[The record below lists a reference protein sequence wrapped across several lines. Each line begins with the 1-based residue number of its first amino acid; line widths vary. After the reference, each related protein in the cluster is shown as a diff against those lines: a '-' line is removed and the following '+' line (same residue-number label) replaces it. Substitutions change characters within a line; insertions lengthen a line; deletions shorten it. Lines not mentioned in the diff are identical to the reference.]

1 MGMSIQEILAAQQ
14 RAAKATCKFKAPVVR
29 KPAAKPAPT
38 SSVQAMLKA
47 QQATANATRKVIVP
61 PSPAA
66 QAKTAS
72 VAELIERQRIT
83 AAAQKAPTSGVS
95 PVLSANQKA
104 VIDSIRDRYKTF
116 LVKLDKELE
125 GQELFMT
132 SPAPAPVEEK
142 PAEPIFTPNVPAS
155 ENLVVEAAEAPA
167 GVNGISVG
175 EEMGGQVAITVRP
188 KRKRKAK
195 AVNQESEP
203 AAETPA
209 VEA

>member
-14 RAAKATCKFKAPVVR
+14 RAAKATCKHQTPLVR
-29 KPAAKPAPT
+29 KPVAKQAPN
-38 SSVQAMLKA
+38 SAQDLIKA
-47 QQATANATRKVIVP
+47 QQATVNATRKVIVP
-61 PSPAA
+61 QSPDTRARA
-66 QAKTAS
+66 AS
-72 VAELIERQRIT
+72 VAELVERQRIT

-104 VIDSIRDRYKTF
+104 VIDSIRERYKTF
-116 LVKLDKELE
+116 LAKLDKELA
-125 GQELFMT
+125 GQELFMPP
-132 SPAPAPVEEK
+132 PAPAPVEEK
-142 PAEPIFTPNVPAS
+142 PAEPIFTPNILAS
-155 ENLVVEAAEAPA
+155 DTLVVEAAEAPA

-175 EEMGGQVAITVRP
+175 EELGGQVAITVRP

-203 AAETPA
+203 AATTPA

>member
-14 RAAKATCKFKAPVVR
+14 RAAKATCKYKAPVVR
-29 KPAAKPAPT
+29 KPAAKPATTP
-38 SSVQAMLKA
+38 VQDLLKA
-47 QQATANATRKVIVP
+47 QQAAANATRKVIVQ

-104 VIDSIRDRYKTF
+104 VIASIRSRYETF
-116 LVKLDKELE
+116 LAKLDKELE
-125 GQELFMT
+125 GQELFMPP
-132 SPAPAPVEEK
+132 PAPAPVAEK

-155 ENLVVEAAEAPA
+155 EDLVVEATEAPA

-175 EEMGGQVAITVRP
+175 EEMGGQVVVTARP

-195 AVNQESEP
+195 VVNPESEP

>member
-14 RAAKATCKFKAPVVR
+14 RAAKATCKYKALPVR
-29 KPAAKPAPT
+29 KPVAKQAPN
-38 SSVQAMLKA
+38 SAQDLIKA
-47 QQATANATRKVIVP
+47 QQATVNATRKVIVP
-61 PSPAA
+61 PSPDTRARA
-66 QAKTAS
+66 AS
-72 VAELIERQRIT
+72 VAELVERQRIT

-104 VIDSIRDRYKTF
+104 VIDSIRERYKTF
-116 LVKLDKELE
+116 LAKLDKELA
-125 GQELFMT
+125 GQELFMPP
-132 SPAPAPVEEK
+132 PAPAPVEEK
-142 PAEPIFTPNVPAS
+142 PAEPIFTPNILTS
-155 ENLVVEAAEAPA
+155 ETLVVEAAEAPA

-203 AAETPA
+203 AATTPA

>member
-14 RAAKATCKFKAPVVR
+14 RAAKATCKPQTPLVR
-29 KPAAKPAPT
+29 KPVAKPVHN
-38 SSVQAMLKA
+38 SVQDLIKS
-47 QQATANATRKVIVP
+47 QQATVNATRKVIVP
-61 PSPAA
+61 QSPDTRARA
-66 QAKTAS
+66 AS
-72 VAELIERQRIT
+72 VAELVERQRIT

-104 VIDSIRDRYKTF
+104 VIDSIRERYKTF
-116 LVKLDKELE
+116 LAKLDKELA
-125 GQELFMT
+125 GQELFMPP
-132 SPAPAPVEEK
+132 PAPAPVEEK
-142 PAEPIFTPNVPAS
+142 PAEPIFTPNILAS
-155 ENLVVEAAEAPA
+155 ETLVVEAAEAPA

-203 AAETPA
+203 AATTPA

>member
-14 RAAKATCKFKAPVVR
+14 RAAKATCKYKAPVVTR
-29 KPAAKPAPT
+29 AKA
-38 SSVQAMLKA
+38 
-47 QQATANATRKVIVP
+47 
-61 PSPAA
+61 
-66 QAKTAS
+66 AS

-83 AAAQKAPTSGVS
+83 AAAQKASRSGVS

-104 VIDSIRDRYKTF
+104 VIDSIRDEYQTF
-116 LVKLDKELE
+116 LAKLDKELA

-132 SPAPAPVEEK
+132 PPAPAPVEEK

-155 ENLVVEAAEAPA
+155 ENLVVEATEAPA

-175 EEMGGQVAITVRP
+175 EEMGGQVAITTRL

-195 AVNQESEP
+195 AVNQKSEP
-203 AAETPA
+203 TVETPA

>member
-14 RAAKATCKFKAPVVR
+14 RATKATCKYKAPLVR
-29 KPAAKPAPT
+29 KPAAKPASTPI
-38 SSVQAMLKA
+38 QDLLKA
-47 QQATANATRKVIVP
+47 QQAAANATRKVIVQ
-61 PSPAA
+61 PSPAD

-104 VIDSIRDRYKTF
+104 VIDSVRARYNTF
-116 LVKLDKELE
+116 LAKLDKELE
-125 GQELFMT
+125 GQELFMPP
-132 SPAPAPVEEK
+132 PAPAQK

-155 ENLVVEAAEAPA
+155 ENLVVEASEAPA
-167 GVNGISVG
+167 AVNGISVG
-175 EEMGGQVAITVRP
+175 EEMGGQVAISVRP

-195 AVNQESEP
+195 VVNQESEP

>member
-14 RAAKATCKFKAPVVR
+14 RAAKATCKHQTPLVR
-29 KPAAKPAPT
+29 KPVAKPVHN
-38 SSVQAMLKA
+38 SVQDLIKS
-47 QQATANATRKVIVP
+47 QQATVNATRKVIVP
-61 PSPAA
+61 QSLDTRARA
-66 QAKTAS
+66 AS
-72 VAELIERQRIT
+72 VAELVERQRIT

-104 VIDSIRDRYKTF
+104 VIDSIRERYKTF
-116 LVKLDKELE
+116 LAKLDKELA
-125 GQELFMT
+125 GQELFMPP
-132 SPAPAPVEEK
+132 PAPAPVEEK
-142 PAEPIFTPNVPAS
+142 PAEPIFTPNILAS
-155 ENLVVEAAEAPA
+155 ETLVVEAAEAPA

-203 AAETPA
+203 AATTPA

>member
-14 RAAKATCKFKAPVVR
+14 RAAKATCKHQTPLVR
-29 KPAAKPAPT
+29 KPVAKPVHN
-38 SSVQAMLKA
+38 SVQDLIKS
-47 QQATANATRKVIVP
+47 QQATVNATRKVIVP
-61 PSPAA
+61 QSPDTRARA
-66 QAKTAS
+66 AS
-72 VAELIERQRIT
+72 VAELVERQRIT

-104 VIDSIRDRYKTF
+104 VIDSIRERYKTF
-116 LVKLDKELE
+116 LAKLDKELA
-125 GQELFMT
+125 GQELFMPP
-132 SPAPAPVEEK
+132 PAPAPVEET
-142 PAEPIFTPNVPAS
+142 PAEPIFTPNILAS
-155 ENLVVEAAEAPA
+155 ETLVVEAAEAPA

-188 KRKRKAK
+188 KRKAK

-203 AAETPA
+203 AATTPA

>member
-1 MGMSIQEILAAQQ
+1 MGMSIQEILAPQQ
-14 RAAKATCKFKAPVVR
+14 RAAKATCKHQTPLVR
-29 KPAAKPAPT
+29 KPVAKPVHN
-38 SSVQAMLKA
+38 SVQDLIKS
-47 QQATANATRKVIVP
+47 QQATVNATRKVIVP
-61 PSPAA
+61 QSPDTRARA
-66 QAKTAS
+66 AS
-72 VAELIERQRIT
+72 VAELVERQRIT

-104 VIDSIRDRYKTF
+104 VIDSIRERYKTF
-116 LVKLDKELE
+116 LAKLDKELA
-125 GQELFMT
+125 GQELFMPP
-132 SPAPAPVEEK
+132 PAPAPVEET
-142 PAEPIFTPNVPAS
+142 PAEPIFTPNILAS
-155 ENLVVEAAEAPA
+155 ETLVVEAAEAPA

-203 AAETPA
+203 AATTPA

>member
-14 RAAKATCKFKAPVVR
+14 RAAKATCKYKALPVR
-29 KPAAKPAPT
+29 KSVAKPVHN
-38 SSVQAMLKA
+38 SVQDLIKS
-47 QQATANATRKVIVP
+47 QQATVNATRKVIVP
-61 PSPAA
+61 QSPDTRARA
-66 QAKTAS
+66 AS
-72 VAELIERQRIT
+72 VAELVERQRIT

-104 VIDSIRDRYKTF
+104 VIDSIRERYKTF
-116 LVKLDKELE
+116 LAKLDKELA
-125 GQELFMT
+125 GQELFMPP
-132 SPAPAPVEEK
+132 PAPAPVEEK
-142 PAEPIFTPNVPAS
+142 PAEPIFTPNILAS
-155 ENLVVEAAEAPA
+155 ETLVVEAAEAPA

-203 AAETPA
+203 AATTPA

>member
-14 RAAKATCKFKAPVVR
+14 RAAKATCKYKAPVVR
-29 KPAAKPAPT
+29 KPVSKPAP
-38 SSVQAMLKA
+38 SSVQALLKA

-104 VIDSIRDRYKTF
+104 VIDSIRERFKTF
-116 LVKLDKELE
+116 LAKLDKELA
-125 GQELFMT
+125 GQELFMPP
-132 SPAPAPVEEK
+132 PAPAPVEEK
-142 PAEPIFTPNVPAS
+142 PTEPIFTPNIPAS

-175 EEMGGQVAITVRP
+175 EELGGQVAITTRP

-195 AVNQESEP
+195 VVNQESE
-203 AAETPA
+203 ATAETPA

>member
-14 RAAKATCKFKAPVVR
+14 RAAKATCKYKAPPVR
-29 KPAAKPAPT
+29 KPVAKQAPN
-38 SSVQAMLKA
+38 SAQDLIKA
-47 QQATANATRKVIVP
+47 QQATVNATRKVIVP
-61 PSPAA
+61 PSPDTRARA
-66 QAKTAS
+66 AS
-72 VAELIERQRIT
+72 VAELVERQRIT

-104 VIDSIRDRYKTF
+104 VIDSIRERYKTF
-116 LVKLDKELE
+116 LAKLDKELA
-125 GQELFMT
+125 GQELFMPP
-132 SPAPAPVEEK
+132 PAPAPVEEK
-142 PAEPIFTPNVPAS
+142 PAEPIFTPNILAS
-155 ENLVVEAAEAPA
+155 ETLVVEAAEAPA

-203 AAETPA
+203 AATTPA

>member
-14 RAAKATCKFKAPVVR
+14 RAAKATCKHQTPLVR
-29 KPAAKPAPT
+29 KPVAKPVHN
-38 SSVQAMLKA
+38 SVQDLIKS
-47 QQATANATRKVIVP
+47 QQATVNATRKVIVP
-61 PSPAA
+61 QSPDTRARA
-66 QAKTAS
+66 AS
-72 VAELIERQRIT
+72 VAELVERQRIT

-104 VIDSIRDRYKTF
+104 VIDSIRERYKTF
-116 LVKLDKELE
+116 LAKLDKELA
-125 GQELFMT
+125 GQELFMPP
-132 SPAPAPVEEK
+132 PAPAPVEEK
-142 PAEPIFTPNVPAS
+142 PAEPIFTPNILAS
-155 ENLVVEAAEAPA
+155 ETLVVEAAEAPA

-203 AAETPA
+203 AATTPA

>member
-1 MGMSIQEILAAQQ
+1 M
-14 RAAKATCKFKAPVVR
+14 R
-29 KPAAKPAPT
+29 KPVAKPVHN
-38 SSVQAMLKA
+38 SVQDLIKS
-47 QQATANATRKVIVP
+47 QQATVNATRKVIVP
-61 PSPAA
+61 QSPDTRARA
-66 QAKTAS
+66 AS
-72 VAELIERQRIT
+72 VSELVERQRIT

-104 VIDSIRDRYKTF
+104 VIDSIRERYKTF
-116 LVKLDKELE
+116 LAKLDKELA
-125 GQELFMT
+125 GQELFMPP
-132 SPAPAPVEEK
+132 PAPAPVEEK
-142 PAEPIFTPNVPAS
+142 PAEPIFTPNILAS
-155 ENLVVEAAEAPA
+155 ETLVVEAAEAPA

-203 AAETPA
+203 AATTPA

>member
-14 RAAKATCKFKAPVVR
+14 RAAKATCKHQTPLVR
-29 KPAAKPAPT
+29 KPVAKPVHN
-38 SSVQAMLKA
+38 SVQDLIKS
-47 QQATANATRKVIVP
+47 QQATVNATRKVIVP
-61 PSPAA
+61 QSPDTRARA
-66 QAKTAS
+66 AS
-72 VAELIERQRIT
+72 VSELVERQRIT

-116 LVKLDKELE
+116 LAKLDKELA
-125 GQELFMT
+125 GQELFMPP
-132 SPAPAPVEEK
+132 PAPAPVEEK
-142 PAEPIFTPNVPAS
+142 PAEPIFTPNILAS
-155 ENLVVEAAEAPA
+155 ETLVVEAAEAPA

-203 AAETPA
+203 AATTPA

>member
-14 RAAKATCKFKAPVVR
+14 RAAKATCKHQTPLVR
-29 KPAAKPAPT
+29 KPVAKPVHN
-38 SSVQAMLKA
+38 SVQDLIKS
-47 QQATANATRKVIVP
+47 QQATVNATRKVIVP
-61 PSPAA
+61 QSPDTRARA
-66 QAKTAS
+66 AS
-72 VAELIERQRIT
+72 VSELVERQRIT

-104 VIDSIRDRYKTF
+104 VIDSIRERYKTF
-116 LVKLDKELE
+116 LAKLDKELA
-125 GQELFMT
+125 GQELFMPP
-132 SPAPAPVEEK
+132 PAPAPVEEK
-142 PAEPIFTPNVPAS
+142 PAEPIFTPNILAS
-155 ENLVVEAAEAPA
+155 ETLVVEAAEAPA

-203 AAETPA
+203 AATTPA

>member
-14 RAAKATCKFKAPVVR
+14 RAAKATCKHQTPLVR
-29 KPAAKPAPT
+29 KPVAKPVHN
-38 SSVQAMLKA
+38 SVQDLIKS
-47 QQATANATRKVIVP
+47 QQATVNATRKVIVP
-61 PSPAA
+61 QSPDTRARA
-66 QAKTAS
+66 AS
-72 VAELIERQRIT
+72 VAELVERQRIT

-104 VIDSIRDRYKTF
+104 VIDSIRERYKTF
-116 LVKLDKELE
+116 LAKLDKELA
-125 GQELFMT
+125 GQELFMPP
-132 SPAPAPVEEK
+132 PAPAPVEET
-142 PAEPIFTPNVPAS
+142 PAEPIFTPNILAS
-155 ENLVVEAAEAPA
+155 ETLVVEAAEAPA

-203 AAETPA
+203 AATTPA

>member
-14 RAAKATCKFKAPVVR
+14 RAAKATCKHQTPLAR
-29 KPAAKPAPT
+29 KPVAKPVHN
-38 SSVQAMLKA
+38 SVQDLIKS
-47 QQATANATRKVIVP
+47 QQATVNATRKVIVP
-61 PSPAA
+61 QSPDTRARA
-66 QAKTAS
+66 AS
-72 VAELIERQRIT
+72 VAELVERQRIT

-104 VIDSIRDRYKTF
+104 VIDSIRERYKTF
-116 LVKLDKELE
+116 LAKLDKELA
-125 GQELFMT
+125 GQELFMPP
-132 SPAPAPVEEK
+132 PAPAPVEEK
-142 PAEPIFTPNVPAS
+142 PAEPIFTPNILAS
-155 ENLVVEAAEAPA
+155 ETLVVEAAEAPA